1 MKYGALLLTLLL
13 SACASGTIV
22 LTGHARA
29 PISADAVVLYV
40 TPPAHYEVIGLVNA
54 HAAHGWTDQGR
65 MDKAVAELKEQA
77 ADVGANGVLVGS
89 TGVGIGG
96 TAGVAVP
103 TGGGGAIFVASD
115 SHDQQISGTA
125 IYVPPTP

>member
-1 MKYGALLLTLLL
+1 MKYGVLSFVLLL
-13 SACASGTIV
+13 SACARGTIV

-29 PISADAVVLYV
+29 PISADAVVLY
-40 TPPAHYEVIGLVNA
+40 TAPPAHYEVIGLVNA

-77 ADVGANGVLVGS
+77 AGVGANGILVGGTS
-89 TGVGIGG
+89 VGIGG
-96 TAGVAVP
+96 MAGIAVP
-103 TGGGGAIFVASD
+103 AGGGGAIFAASD

-125 IYVPPTP
+125 IYVPPAP

>member
-1 MKYGALLLTLLL
+1 MKYRALSLVLLL

-29 PISADAVVLYV
+29 PISADAVTLYV
-40 TPPAHYEVIGLVNA
+40 TPPAHYEVIGLVSA
-54 HAAHGWTDQGR
+54 HASHGWTDQGR

-77 ADVGANGVLVGS
+77 ANVGANGILVGS
-89 TGVGIGG
+89 AGTGSGG
-96 TAGVAVP
+96 MTGVAVP
-103 TGGGGAIFVASD
+103 AGGGGAIFVASN

-125 IYVPPTP
+125 IYVPPEP

>member
-1 MKYGALLLTLLL
+1 MKLSALSLVLLL

-29 PISADAVVLYV
+29 PISADAVTLYV
-40 TPPAHYEVIGLVNA
+40 TPPAHYEVIGLVSA

-77 ADVGANGVLVGS
+77 ASVGANGVLVGS
-89 TGVGIGG
+89 AGTGTGG
-96 TAGVAVP
+96 MAGVAVP
-103 TGGGGAIFVASD
+103 AGNGSAIFGASD

-125 IYVPPTP
+125 IYV